1 LIRSDSAELGF
12 AAYQVSESFGAEVIS
27 IYRCYSNL
35 KANKSVQIS
44 AIETSEKNIGTLSSL
59 GVPLNLLF
67 STADKGTSS
76 KLLKLTTGKGFN
88 VIFTDSVGYT
98 DEQLIASLGR
108 FVRIGQGSTPGGG
121 QRQNMS
127 ITLIDFVSVASNR
140 PSVIKK

>member
-1 LIRSDSAELGF
+1 M
-12 AAYQVSESFGAEVIS
+12 
-27 IYRCYSNL
+27 
-35 KANKSVQIS
+35 QIS